1 MKKDYSIKQHRVR
14 AGYSRGPQRGRLHL
28 HNMVTLFLYGK
39 PHCFKTR
46 DDAIK
51 WIQEAMASCDVG
63 SSEFKGTATQSST
76 AFSRYADVWQQ
87 IQENPD
93 QHTFRECT

>member
-1 MKKDYSIKQHRVR
+1 MKKDYSIKAHRVR

-51 WIQEAMASCDVG
+51 WIQEAMTSCDVG
-63 SSEFKGTATQSST
+63 SSE
-76 AFSRYADVWQQ
+76 FSRYADVWQQ

>member
-1 MKKDYSIKQHRVR
+1 MEKRRDYTVKPHRVR
-14 AGYSRGPQRGRLHL
+14 PGHTRGPQRGRLHL

-63 SSEFKGTATQSST
+63 SSEF
-76 AFSRYADVWQQ
+76 SRYADVWQQ

-93 QHTFRECT
+93 QHTFRDCDGYSAGSS

>member
-1 MKKDYSIKQHRVR
+1 MKWNMTTHRYKR
-14 AGYSRGPQRGRLHL
+14 PNARGPQRGRLHL

-46 DDAIK
+46 DEAIA

-63 SSEFKGTATQSST
+63 SSEF
-76 AFSRYADVWQQ
+76 SRYADVWQQ
-87 IQENPD
+87 MQENPD
-93 QHTFRECT
+93 QHTFRES